1 MPDVEII
8 PVKANEIHSIAE
20 QMRAD
25 GRILTMI
32 QGYLENDGTPV
43 VTYDFDF
50 GPVLKEYE
58 IRGESTIPTISDVYD
73 AAAEWPERELMELM
87 KISFEG
93 VNTEDRLFMPNNLL
107 DGKGQILVTP
117 MTELKEKN
125 QPEENADSGTGEE
138 ENKQGEDKPG
148 E

>member
-1 MPDVEII
+1 MPSVEVI
-8 PVKANEIHSIAE
+8 PIKASEIHGIAE

-25 GRILTMI
+25 GRTLTMI

-43 VTYDFDF
+43 ITYDFDF
-50 GPVLKEYE
+50 GPTLKEYE
-58 IRGESTIPTISDVYD
+58 IRGEDTIPTISDVYD

-87 KISFEG
+87 KITFTG

-125 QPEENADSGTGEE
+125 QPESNIPEA
-138 ENKQGEDKPG
+138 
-148 E
+148 